1 MILSRYE
8 RMVAKRYLLPGKGE
22 GFIFLVASISL
33 VAVMLGVAALIIVMS
48 VMNGFRA
55 ELFDKIVG
63 LNGHAV
69 VQGYGGRL
77 SGWQDVL
84 DEARKTPGVTEASPL
99 IERPLLGLHEGRAEA
114 ILVRGMEDEDIY
126 GPRGIA
132 PKVIMGDLNL
142 LRQNSS
148 ISSIPEVPEFGDEEG
163 PTGAIEP
170 PLDGSG
176 GGFDMAEGAGDVTA
190 PEDQVQYIAIGS
202 RLATNLGVSAG
213 QRITI
218 FNPEGRTTPFGTVP
232 REISYEIAAI
242 FEIGI
247 YDYDQRFVVM
257 PLADA
262 QLLMMLGD
270 DVGMIEI
277 KTEDPDRVGEIL
289 APLVPKINT
298 QAQILDWKTMNATL
312 FEALAVERVAM
323 FVVLSIIV
331 LVAVFNI
338 LSSLIMLV
346 RAKTRDIA
354 ILRTMGASRK
364 SLLRIFMTV
373 GLLIGSAGIVAGL
386 VLGFVFL
393 YFRQSV
399 VNFIQFVTGQN
410 LWDPQIRFL
419 TELPS
424 RTDPVEVAAIVL
436 LALIFSFLA
445 TLYPAF
451 KAASTDPVQVL
462 RYE

>member
-33 VAVMLGVAALIIVMS
+33 VAVALGVAALIIVMS

-69 VQGYGGRL
+69 IQGYGGRL
-77 SGWQDVL
+77 DNWQQILADTK
-84 DEARKTPGVTEASPL
+84 KTPGVTDATAL
-99 IERPLLGLHEGRAEA
+99 IEQPLLATFNGRFEA
-114 ILVRGMEDEDIY
+114 ILMRGMSVKDIRRNETLK
-126 GPRGIA
+126 GKTIA
-132 PKVIMGDLNL
+132 G
-142 LRQNSS
+142 S
-148 ISSIPEVPEFGDEEG
+148 IDSLS
-163 PTGAIEP
+163 A
-170 PLDGSG
+170 GSG
-176 GGFDMAEGAGDVTA
+176 R
-190 PEDQVQYIAIGS
+190 IAMGS
-202 RLATNLGVSAG
+202 RLAQNLGAQVG
-213 QRITI
+213 QMVTIT
-218 FNPEGRTTPFGTVP
+218 NPQGRATPFGTVP
-232 REISYEIAAI
+232 REISYEVAAI
-242 FEIGI
+242 FEIGV
-247 YDYDQRFVVM
+247 YDYDKAFVIM
-257 PLADA
+257 PMEDA
-262 QLLMMLGD
+262 QTLMLLGD
-270 DVGMIEI
+270 QIGMIEI
-277 KTEDPDRVGEIL
+277 KTEDPDRVNEIL
-289 APLVPKINT
+289 RPLLPKIDDKGL
-298 QAQILDWKTMNATL
+298 IVDWRSMNASL

-354 ILRTMGASRK
+354 ILRTMGASRQ
-364 SLLRIFMTV
+364 SLLKIFMTV
-373 GLLIGSAGIVAGL
+373 GVLIGSAGIVAGMA
-386 VLGFVFL
+386 LGFIFL

-399 VNFIQFVTGQN
+399 VNAIQFVTGQN
-410 LWDPQIRFL
+410 LWDPSIRFL

-424 RTDPVEVAAIVL
+424 KTDPFEVLAICG
-436 LALIFSFLA
+436 LALLFSFLA
-445 TLYPAF
+445 TLYPAL